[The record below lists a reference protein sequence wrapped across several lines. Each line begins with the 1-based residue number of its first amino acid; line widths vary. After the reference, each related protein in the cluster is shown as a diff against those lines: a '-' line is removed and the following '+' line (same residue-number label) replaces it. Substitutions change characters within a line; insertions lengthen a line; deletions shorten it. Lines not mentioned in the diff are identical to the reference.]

1 MTNIINIVVGSSKR
15 NDGLQY
21 AQTEL
26 VENMIASNE
35 IKTRRGV
42 NQIGTLQRAREIRWR
57 SYFQSICSL
66 IKMIDALANLSTL
79 SMRKG
84 LTINNMVMS
93 REPIMY

>member
-1 MTNIINIVVGSSKR
+1 MVGSSKR

-26 VENMIASNE
+26 VENMITSNE

-42 NQIGTLQRAREIRWR
+42 NQIGTLQRARETRWR